1 VSRRRSTRL
10 EPLHGAD
17 RTSSMLGVVSGVL
30 GGLGLLL
37 LVALVGPGVAG
48 SGDDGGVIPLP
59 PAEIVTEA
67 STEAEGGSQ
76 AEQADEAVA
85 LPIVAENIYLSR
97 DPFEP
102 VVPEDE
108 PANGGNGGN
117 GTTGGGTNGG
127 GTNGDGSTDPG
138 GTNGDPVPP
147 PTPDADSTCMGS
159 EELVCDG
166 QVVTLEGTSGS
177 GESRTASIKVNS
189 TTYVVSVGETFA
201 TNFILLGFDGDCV
214 NIAYGPDELDI
225 ERQLCQSLSPLK

>member
-1 VSRRRSTRL
+1 MSRRRSTRL
-10 EPLHGAD
+10 EPVHGAD

-37 LVALVGPGVAG
+37 LVALVGPGVGG
-48 SGDDGGVIPLP
+48 SGDDATVIPLP

-67 STEAEGGSQ
+67 STDAEGEAGTG
-76 AEQADEAVA
+76 QADEAIA

-108 PANGGNGGN
+108 PGDGNDGTSGN
-117 GTTGGGTNGG
+117 
-127 GTNGDGSTDPG
+127 GTNGDGSPDPD

-147 PTPDADSTCMGS
+147 PTPDADSTCVGS
-159 EELVCDG
+159 DELVCDG

-177 GESRTASIKVNS
+177 GDSRTASIKVNS
-189 TTYVVSVGETFA
+189 TTYVVAVGETFA
-201 TNFILLGFDGDCV
+201 ANFVLLGFDGDCV
-214 NIAYGPDELDI
+214 DIRYGPDI
-225 ERQLCQSLSPLK
+225 ERQLCESLSPLK